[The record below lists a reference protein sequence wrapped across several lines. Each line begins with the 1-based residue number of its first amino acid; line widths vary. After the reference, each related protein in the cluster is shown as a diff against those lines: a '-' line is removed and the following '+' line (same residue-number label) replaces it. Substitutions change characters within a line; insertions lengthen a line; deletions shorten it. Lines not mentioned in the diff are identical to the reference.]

1 MTIMISYLIIDWC
14 ILSLGKTILASRIIQ
29 TVQSLEK
36 SNSVSVVFFY
46 CKHNDPER
54 NTFSAIAK
62 GILAQLLNINHALL
76 PYMFERA
83 SSSGHTVLESLDLIE
98 HLLETA
104 LKSLEKVYVV
114 IDGLDECGR
123 KEKKKTI
130 LWFRAMID
138 NLAGTDPDNLRCLFF
153 SQDDGEIGKLLAAT
167 ALVIKITAQDT
178 RADVEKYILIQS
190 QKIQV
195 MFQSLESSDTLQEQ
209 IFSIVSE
216 RTKGTYAPS
225 VSRISFILLTYR
237 KGMFL
242 FAKLAMKHL
251 KGQPSRE
258 ALAEALTPNIFP
270 RNLEQMY
277 AISTVLK
284 IL

>member
-1 MTIMISYLIIDWC
+1 
-14 ILSLGKTILASRIIQ
+14 
-29 TVQSLEK
+29 
-36 SNSVSVVFFY
+36 
-46 CKHNDPER
+46 
-54 NTFSAIAK
+54 
-62 GILAQLLNINHALL
+62 LLNINHGLL

-83 SSSGHTVLESLDLIE
+83 ASSGHTVLQSLDLTE
-98 HLLETA
+98 HLLEIA
-104 LKSLEKVYVV
+104 LKSLEKVYVI
-114 IDGLDECGR
+114 IDGLDECDR

-153 SQDDGEIGKLLAAT
+153 SQDDGEIGKLLEAK

-178 RADVEKYILIQS
+178 REDVEKYILTQS

-195 MFQSLESSDTLQEQ
+195 MFQSLEGNDALQEQ

-225 VSRISFILLTYR
+225 AGRIAFILLIYR

-277 AISTVLK
+277 VISTALF
-284 IL
+284 